1 MRVVGWTS
9 SPEEEKL
16 QISAG
21 LDNAAIASF
30 PVIHLTADIVKLTL
44 ARFALALTL
53 LLPAK
58 ASAQAAPG
66 EVRLR
71 PTDIIRVDLLRE
83 PDLSGEFAVDER
95 GYVTLPLIG
104 SQQVTEAAWTSLREA
119 LRSAY
124 ARELNSPE
132 DVVLTPLR
140 RVFVYGSVNKPGP
153 VLAPVTASF
162 AEAVALAE
170 GASPEGDL
178 RRIRVLRDGQ
188 TIVRRAAVESSV
200 VGAGVQSGDQ
210 IFVDRR
216 SWVDRN
222 SGPALSAFVGL
233 AGIVVTLIV
242 SR

>member
-1 MRVVGWTS
+1 MVGWTS
-9 SPEEEKL
+9 TPEREKL

-21 LDNAAIASF
+21 EDNAPSASF
-30 PVIHLTADIVKLTL
+30 PVTFLTAPTVPSTL
-44 ARFALALTL
+44 ARLALAIVL
-53 LLPAK
+53 LVPLRA
-58 ASAQAAPG
+58 AAQAVSA

-71 PTDIIRVDLLRE
+71 PTDLIRVELLRE
-83 PDLSGEFAVDER
+83 PDRSGDFAVDER
-95 GYVTLPLIG
+95 GYVTLPLVG
-104 SQQVTEAAWTSLREA
+104 SQLVTQAAWPVLRDSLRA
-119 LRSAY
+119 AY
-124 ARELNSPE
+124 ARELNSPD

-140 RVFVYGSVNKPGP
+140 RVFVYGSVNKPGA
-153 VLAPVTASF
+153 VLVPVTASF

-188 TIVRRAAVESSV
+188 TLVKRASVESSV

-242 SR
+242 TR

>member
-1 MRVVGWTS
+1 M
-9 SPEEEKL
+9 L
-16 QISAG
+16 
-21 LDNAAIASF
+21 
-30 PVIHLTADIVKLTL
+30 
-44 ARFALALTL
+44 
-53 LLPAK
+53 
-58 ASAQAAPG
+58 ASAQAEPAAD
-66 EVRLR
+66 VRLR
-71 PTDIIRVDLLRE
+71 PADLIRVTLLRE
-83 PDLSGEFAVDER
+83 PDASGDFVVDER
-95 GYVTLPLIG
+95 GNVTLPLIG
-104 SQQVTEAAWTSLREA
+104 SQRVTESSWMALRDSLRA
-119 LRSAY
+119 AY
-124 ARELNSPE
+124 ARELNSPD

-140 RVFVYGSVNKPGP
+140 RVFVYGSVNKPGA
-153 VLAPVTASF
+153 VLVPVTASV

-200 VGAGVQSGDQ
+200 VAAGVQSGDQ

-242 SR
+242 TR